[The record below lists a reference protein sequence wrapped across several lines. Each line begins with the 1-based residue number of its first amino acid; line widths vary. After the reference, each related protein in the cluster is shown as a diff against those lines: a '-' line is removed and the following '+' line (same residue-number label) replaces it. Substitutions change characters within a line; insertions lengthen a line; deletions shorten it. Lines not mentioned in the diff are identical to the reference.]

1 MNFRRIIQLTSS
13 LAAALTLTA
22 CGGGDTGPQW
32 AQDLKD
38 TIVYGQLQLPVGT
51 FYGSCD
57 PFFPGLADQ
66 ATVQVKVIERING
79 AYYSTSKVEYYNDV
93 ACSQG
98 TLAVTSVAPRA
109 KLIYV
114 GSAEDAVSSLKYQQ
128 FRAQS
133 EGGPVQYD
141 IVPDSGVTV
150 RDGSINGQF
159 RKIISF
165 PIREGSTS
173 PFEFLD
179 PKPTFAVDESVKDI
193 VGNDDLNLLFGKADT
208 STATSDGFPTELDT
222 FTQNRPYRLFSIAA
236 GTYASECFLYED
248 ELTNSTF
255 YAIQKI
261 IAAPLEDDYRP
272 ELTVALDFFE
282 DAACTDRLVT
292 ITYPSFRVETFG
304 NGIDDVSTPP
314 LALLYQQVGL
324 LQSAGTAVATVD
336 PDPANAD
343 RVTVSGNLVSVTGNR
358 SIPLSSFEEEVTYDS
373 FFFSINALYQGN
385 PGSIN
390 NSVSPFPTRLR
401 VDEPF
406 NLQVD

>member
-22 CGGGDTGPQW
+22 CGGGDTGPLW

-38 TIVYGQLQLPVGT
+38 TIVYGELQLPVGT

-57 PFFPGLADQ
+57 LYFPGLADQ
-66 ATVQVKVIERING
+66 AVMQVKVIERING
-79 AYYSTSKVEYYNDV
+79 VYYSTSKVEYYNDV

-98 TLAVTSVAPRA
+98 TLAVTSIAPRA

-114 GSAEDAVSSLKYQQ
+114 GSAEDAVSSLTYQQ
-128 FRAQS
+128 FRARS
-133 EGGPVQYD
+133 EGGPVQYN
-141 IVPDSGVTV
+141 IAPDSGVTV

-159 RKIISF
+159 GKIISF
-165 PIREGSTS
+165 PGRTV
-173 PFEFLD
+173 PFEVID
-179 PKPTFAVDESVKDI
+179 PKPTFAVNESVKDI
-193 VGNDDLNLLFGKADT
+193 VGNDDLNLLFGKAGT

-236 GTYASECFLYED
+236 GTYGSACFLYED

-261 IAAPLEDDYRP
+261 IAAPIEDDYRP

-282 DAACTDRLVT
+282 DAECTDRLVT

-336 PDPANAD
+336 PDPANAG
-343 RVTVSGNLVSVTGNR
+343 RVTVSEIENLVRVTGNR
-358 SIPLSSFEEEVTYDS
+358 SIPLSSFEEGVTYDS

-385 PGSIN
+385 QGSIN
-390 NSVSPFPTRLR
+390 ASVSPFPTRLL